1 MGFSSA
7 LQGKVS
13 HEALLSRQDAEIR
26 LLETMK
32 RCLAQKMK
40 CDRDYAV
47 ALANVA
53 QQGLKI
59 DRSDDLNGE
68 FFILFIPKVILIDNW

>member
-1 MGFSSA
+1 MGFTSA

-32 RCLAQKMK
+32 RCLTQKAK
-40 CDRDYAV
+40 CDKEYAT

-59 DRSDDLNGE
+59 DRSDDLNGTLHV
-68 FFILFIPKVILIDNW
+68 FSIQNSKY